1 MRGEISSCDA
11 CGTPSVDAHMPEAE
25 GGPYDISEELSPSEL
40 GAFDGEPE
48 SADVPKRTTTRS
60 KSPAQWPK
68 TCARPAPEVLTLIH
82 LIIIP
87 VTNTS
92 VNSVRSTGTGAVSW
106 GMGHRATVAVLAGA
120 LSGRDSRRA
129 RQAAG
134 GGIAAS
140 PDSAATVSDL
150 AEAWRG

>member
-92 VNSVRSTGTGAVSW
+92 VNSARSTGAGCS
-106 GMGHRATVAVLAGA
+106 RADGPSSNCSYSGRRLASAIFGA
-120 LSGRDSRRA
+120 LNKRLVAESPQAQIA
-129 RQAAG
+129 RPPYP
-134 GGIAAS
+134 I
-140 PDSAATVSDL
+140 
-150 AEAWRG
+150 